1 MATSRKLKRLSDAYR
16 IDGFRPREA
25 LRGVFGD
32 RMARVVTLVR
42 RSKKRPAR
50 DVVDSARSTIAG
62 CVAFEICRA
71 AMYGSTSNS
80 KFVGSAVDAMAA

>member
-16 IDGFRPREA
+16 FDGFRPCEA

-42 RSKKRPAR
+42 RSKKRPAK
-50 DVVDSARSTIAG
+50 DVVDCARSTIAG
-62 CVAFEICRA
+62 CVAFEICRM
-71 AMYGSTSNS
+71 AMYGFTWNS
-80 KFVGSAVDAMAA
+80 KVVGSAVDAMAA